1 MPGDGRGQVSP
12 ARAIMSFYMLSLFG
26 IAGEKERNRIKFRT
40 LAQHSGFIV
49 KQVRRL
55 PKGYCIIF
63 AASKE

>member
-1 MPGDGRGQVSP
+1 
-12 ARAIMSFYMLSLFG
+12 MSFYMLSLFG

-55 PKGYCIIF
+55 PKGYGIIF